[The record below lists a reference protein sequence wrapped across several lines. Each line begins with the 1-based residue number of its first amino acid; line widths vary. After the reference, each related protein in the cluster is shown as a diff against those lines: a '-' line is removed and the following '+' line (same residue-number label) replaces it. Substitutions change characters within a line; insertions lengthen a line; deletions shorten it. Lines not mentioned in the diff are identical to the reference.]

1 MHTRAIDIRAS
12 PQADTLAPVDGESA
26 KANPPTDRQWV
37 EAALAFL
44 RLYADDLGSELG
56 MYMADDDKAEY
67 VSKVV
72 TAMVE
77 AAGTLDAGE
86 YLGVTYRMRY

>member
-12 PQADTLAPVDGESA
+12 PQADTLAPADGESA

-37 EAALAFL
+37 EAALTFL

-72 TAMVE
+72 AAIVE
-77 AAGTLDAGE
+77 AAGTLDAGG
-86 YLGVTYRMRY
+86 YSCVMYWMQY